1 MRRAVV
7 GVDEG
12 LSDSGAVF
20 GEVGVAGVGAKIGIG
35 NTEWSGKV
43 RS

>member
-1 MRRAVV
+1 M
-7 GVDEG
+7 EG
-12 LSDSGAVF
+12 EDVF
-20 GEVGVAGVGAKIGIG
+20 GEEKETSVGTKIGIG